1 MKKPIVEYQHPDIN
15 RAAFWPADAEAV
27 SGKDRLNL
35 ETTEGLHR
43 LNVFL
48 NHFFSKPTQNP
59 QYEVA
64 QLKARLNHLRLDF
77 KFDNTKPLNPV
88 ETYSVTRGEI
98 FGTTPTTDLSKG
110 FDRGPDITLYNL
122 EIRTVKTEDGF
133 KMEGKISHPDSAET
147 VSESSHNI
155 KRNKRIKTIREA
167 MENSRA
173 KRFTDPT
180 GQKER
185 ESRRQTKRYASGN
198 GRD

>member
-1 MKKPIVEYQHPDIN
+1 MKQPIVEYQHPDIN

-27 SGKDRLNL
+27 SGKDRLNP

-48 NHFFSKPTQNP
+48 NHFFSKATQNP

-88 ETYSVTRGEI
+88 ENYKITRGEV

-110 FDRGPDITLYNL
+110 FDRGSDIGLYNL

-133 KMEGKISHPDSAET
+133 KMEGKLSHPDAAEP
-147 VSESSHNI
+147 VSESVV
-155 KRNKRIKTIREA
+155 KRNKRINTIREA
-167 MENSRA
+167 MENARA

-180 GQKER
+180 GQKEK
-185 ESRRQTKRYASGN
+185 ESKRQTKRYASGN